1 MEERFRRYRED
12 YHFHLR
18 AMEDR
23 HSRKLDN
30 LVLSFSNQLDYSLFE
45 VAHQLSEII
54 PKRYEGDTTRRLNT
68 EQKLLHHETQGSAKP
83 LPNPDSAP
91 ISFQLTKIVFAR
103 KKRFPAIGSGEFC
116 LRRY

>member
-1 MEERFRRYRED
+1 LLNDSCESSIGNNNVGNIDDSFQILESNPFQGNVLGKVQGMIYQSIQNKRRSIHQCIDEMEERFRRYRED

-30 LVLSFSNQLDYSLFE
+30 LALSFSNQLDYSLYE

-54 PKRYEGDTTRRLNT
+54 PK
-68 EQKLLHHETQGSAKP
+68 
-83 LPNPDSAP
+83 
-91 ISFQLTKIVFAR
+91 
-103 KKRFPAIGSGEFC
+103 
-116 LRRY
+116 